1 MMRAMFVQLNLDG
14 LSRTAL
20 LISGAAAMLLALL
33 ASAPGAV

>member
-1 MMRAMFVQLNLDG
+1 MRAMYTQLHLQG

-33 ASAPGAV
+33 GSAPGAV